1 MRVCLFLLFLLSFQH
16 VLAQQSLA
24 TSGGNLVG
32 QKAYLSFTV
41 GEVFYENKGNSK
53 DGIQQGFIVH
63 RISAYTSLQL
73 SVYPNPTADFLYF
86 KVEDI
91 NFENLHYA
99 VYNFAGLLLASGS
112 ITQANSRISLKDLP
126 SENLIIHCYR
136 NENEQVTYKVI
147 KLN

>member
-1 MRVCLFLLFLLSFQH
+1 
-16 VLAQQSLA
+16 
-24 TSGGNLVG
+24 
-32 QKAYLSFTV
+32 
-41 GEVFYENKGNSK
+41 
-53 DGIQQGFIVH
+53 
-63 RISAYTSLQL
+63 
-73 SVYPNPTADFLYF
+73 
-86 KVEDI
+86 VEDI

-99 VYNFAGLLLASGS
+99 VYNFAGLLLATGS